1 MRIHK
6 PGQDDF
12 TRAVDFIELSAVLP
26 DPPIAE
32 RIFRLAYG
40 DNLPADTQNC
50 AILDDAEFAKL
61 VTPPGTAA
69 PRRNSE
75 QLPDV
80 DQQQRPISF
89 KSLQSAISIRNP
101 GPTTSYKLPLLE

>member
-12 TRAVDFIELSAVLP
+12 TRTVDFIELSAVLP
-26 DPPIAE
+26 DPQIAD

-50 AILDDAEFAKL
+50 AVLDDAEFQKRSSA
-61 VTPPGTAA
+61 PGARSL
-69 PRRNSE
+69 PRHRE
-75 QLPDV
+75 QLPDI

-89 KSLQSAISIRNP
+89 KALQSAISIRNP
-101 GPTTSYKLPLLE
+101 GPTTSCKLALTE